1 MAVKRPLTPA
11 QQQFG
16 NKKAIGN
23 KGGTPR
29 KTSFPP
35 DEMIEL
41 GKEMVEW
48 VKINNPL
55 HLSEWYTIHKMFL
68 YEEWKCFIRMP
79 EFRPYYE
86 QALKLV
92 GLQYL
97 DRDSRIRDGISQRW
111 QRVYFKDLKEEEDDE
126 KDADAERKKGIAVN
140 DHANLILLAKLAA
153 EGKISQ
159 KD

>member
-16 NKKAIGN
+16 NKNAIGN